1 MPIFFLTSSE
11 DIIRTDLLGGLLDS
25 MTIFPLAIIVMLNML
40 QDRQRPLWP
49 IALMIAPFVV
59 GGVFSVATLSYALI
73 PMLYVYLLLLSIC
86 IVIYMVRATRQYGRW
101 LRDNYAD
108 LEHKEV
114 WQSFVVLAIILLVFV
129 IYAYTSKGPSYQYAM
144 QVIIVV
150 LICYL
155 SWHVETLSELSLPI
169 NDMAEEMVTTKN
181 VEDNG
186 LSLSIRNNI
195 GPLLKQHCEE
205 PQLYLQHDIS
215 VTQLAMLIG
224 TNRVY
229 LSQYFSSQDINYN
242 TYINNLRIQHF
253 IRLYRK
259 AVTAQQPFT
268 AQQLAIE
275 SGFHIYRTFS
285 NAFKQQTGQTV
296 TNWMKGKADGK
307 AQQGQDAS

>member
-1 MPIFFLTSSE
+1 M
-11 DIIRTDLLGGLLDS
+11 
-25 MTIFPLAIIVMLNML
+25 
-40 QDRQRPLWP
+40 
-49 IALMIAPFVV
+49 
-59 GGVFSVATLSYALI
+59 
-73 PMLYVYLLLLSIC
+73 
-86 IVIYMVRATRQYGRW
+86 
-101 LRDNYAD
+101 
-108 LEHKEV
+108 